1 MKKRNLLTIAG
12 VSASLFLLGACG
24 DNAEATEK
32 TENTNT
38 ETASAEADSTSDTL
52 TVYSAGPEGL
62 AENIQAAFEEK
73 TGLKVE
79 MFQSTTGKILSRLEA
94 ESNNPIADVV
104 VLASIPSME
113 GLKSEEKL
121 QPYEPE
127 NAYSM
132 NPDWNDSDH
141 YYYGYSASAL
151 GVAYNTNQVESLD
164 ADWEAFGE
172 AEWEGRVTMP
182 DPTSSGSAVD
192 FLYGLTDSD
201 EKGWDVI
208 QSWKDNGLLVAGAN
222 KESLDAVITG
232 DKDVVVAA
240 VDYMTYKAKDSGEPV
255 DIYYPESGTVISPRA
270 AGIVADSK
278 NLEGAKAYMDFL
290 LSDEAQELV
299 ADAYILPG
307 NADIE
312 LSNRA
317 PLADIPTLPFD
328 FEGIE
333 DKQVETLN
341 TFLSME

>member
-1 MKKRNLLTIAG
+1 MKKMNLLTIAG
-12 VSASLFLLGACG
+12 VSASVLLLGACG
-24 DNAEATEK
+24 ADAGATDTTTSTK
-32 TENTNT
+32 TEAASS
-38 ETASAEADSTSDTL
+38 ETATTPETL

-62 AENIQAAFEEK
+62 AENIQAAFEEE
-73 TGLKVE
+73 TGIKVE

-127 NAYSM
+127 NADSM
-132 NPDWNDSDH
+132 NPEWSDSDH

-151 GVAYNTNQVESLD
+151 GVAYNTNQVDSLD
-164 ADWEAFGE
+164 ADWNEFGE
-172 AEWEGRVTMP
+172 SEWQGRVTMP

-192 FLYGLTDSD
+192 FLYGLTDAD
-201 EKGWDVI
+201 EKGWDII
-208 QSWKDNGLLVAGAN
+208 QGWMDNDLLIAGAN

-240 VDYMTYKAKDSGEPV
+240 VDYMTYKAKESGEPV

-270 AGIVADSK
+270 AGIVADSS
-278 NLEGAKAYMDFL
+278 NIDAAKAYMDFL
-290 LSDEAQELV
+290 LSDTAQELV

-307 NADIE
+307 NEEIE

-317 PLADIPTLPFD
+317 VLADIPTLPFEFD
-328 FEGIE
+328 GIE
-333 DKQVETLN
+333 DKQIETLN
-341 TFLSME
+341 TFLSMD